1 MGRFLEHTRIYCFG
15 SEPENDSKKSPESL
29 LKMYISSA
37 DMMTRN
43 TQKRVEIAT
52 PIKDKKVKKQIYHI
66 LNVFLHDNVKARKL
80 NREGFYDKIAEGSKK
95 VNAQATFMK
104 EYAKKDNKTIEDY

>member
-1 MGRFLEHTRIYCFG
+1 MAKQRFRDVKQGKQQE
-15 SEPENDSKKSPESL
+15 E
-29 LKMYISSA
+29 
-37 DMMTRN
+37 
-43 TQKRVEIAT
+43 T
-52 PIKDKKVKKQIYHI
+52 PKKVKKQIYHI